1 MKEVNRN
8 GVVFVFCWPQG
19 LSWDVDCF
27 CDLAGICLF
36 GRFGFFGFVL
46 VFVFS
51 FRVFLVLRGLG
62 EHKIGWIRR

>member
-1 MKEVNRN
+1 MALYLS
-8 GVVFVFCWPQG
+8 FVGHRACPG
-19 LSWDVDCF
+19 MDCF